1 MSKANPKTTK
11 EHIISL
17 YGHVEGVK
25 KKVTNIK
32 DNHLHHMHQDIDK
45 IDGKIDRLM
54 FWLLGGLLTI
64 IATLIASVLYGG

>member
-25 KKVTNIK
+25 KVVTNIK

-64 IATLIASVLYGG
+64 KATLVASVLYGG

>member
-17 YGHVEGVK
+17 YGHVEVVK
-25 KKVTNIK
+25 KEVTNIK

-64 IATLIASVLYGG
+64 IATLVASVLYGG